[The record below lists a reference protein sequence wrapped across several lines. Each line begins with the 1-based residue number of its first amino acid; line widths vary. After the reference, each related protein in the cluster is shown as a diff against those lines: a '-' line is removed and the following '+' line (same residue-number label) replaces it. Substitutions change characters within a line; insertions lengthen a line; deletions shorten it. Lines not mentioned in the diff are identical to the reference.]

1 MNCQNSKKVSSSEK
15 QKNVRRSLKGT
26 DSKNEKIKQEQFN
39 QLKQQLHNKAN
50 TQDSSHQLPNNQNN
64 NGKILYNKDNNTKKI
79 NPNTDIHYLKK
90 IFINKNNQ
98 NNNYNIINNINNNT
112 NKSNN
117 NSNKKN
123 DLNHNHFNKKSNL
136 KLNNN
141 NILFNNP
148 DNNKDFK
155 NNAKNFLD
163 FDNGFNKDNNNII
176 IKNIANKDNI
186 DDNINIE
193 NKKHYDDVVLMHK
206 DNNISYIV
214 SSLYCLFND
223 NKVKDYI
230 TQTYNK
236 DRFELVQNKIS
247 YLFWRVIYHLTEGDV
262 QIYQLDKFYDSI
274 IKINPIF
281 NNSNSIHVVDFLIFF
296 LSQLHEEDKK
306 FKKIKDSKLTNEI
319 YTNSLKYENYL
330 SETEKSFIYDN
341 YSWINEKEM
350 KCLICKKI
358 IKTYSFFFTYDL
370 NITSALNKYIINSK
384 SENNKVIPYL
394 TINQCIV
401 YNTEPEILYNIY
413 CDKCEKKTIF
423 ERKSIMYS
431 ESDSIIFLFNGI
443 KEENVLKLIKEND
456 VRIIIEK
463 TLNIHN
469 KYYEINSIIY
479 YDDINKKYINYC
491 QRNNKWKK
499 YLDNEIK
506 EEKSDS
512 FLNYINNNR
521 IPVIVFYSGK

>member
-1 MNCQNSKKVSSSEK
+1 MMKFD
-15 QKNVRRSLKGT
+15 KN
-26 DSKNEKIKQEQFN
+26 N
-39 QLKQQLHNKAN
+39 QLKQLLLNKAN
-50 TQDSSHQLPNNQNN
+50 NQDSSHQLPNKQNN
-64 NGKILYNKDNNTKKI
+64 NGKNFNKKDNNTKKM
-79 NPNTDIHYLKK
+79 NPKTDSQYIKK
-90 IFINKNNQ
+90 VFINKNIKNNQ
-98 NNNYNIINNINNNT
+98 NNDYNNNYNIINNNNPIHNLDNNINNNIFKGNFNNNT

-123 DLNHNHFNKKSNL
+123 DLNHNHFNKKSNF

-141 NILFNNP
+141 NLHNNL

-155 NNAKNFLD
+155 NDANKFLD
-163 FDNGFNKDNNNII
+163 FDNGVNKDNNII
-176 IKNIANKDNI
+176 IKNIANKDNNI
-186 DDNINIE
+186 DCNINIE
-193 NKKHYDDVVLMHK
+193 NKKHYDDVVLIHK
-206 DNNISYIV
+206 DNISYIV
-214 SSLYCLFND
+214 SSLYCLFNN

-230 TQTYNK
+230 IQTYNK

-247 YLFWRVIYHLTEGDV
+247 FLFWRVILHLIEGDV

-281 NNSNSIHVVDFLIFF
+281 NNSNSIHVVDFLIFL

-306 FKKIKDSKLTNEI
+306 LKKLKDLKLTNEI

-394 TINQCIV
+394 TINQCIA

>member
-1 MNCQNSKKVSSSEK
+1 MMKFD
-15 QKNVRRSLKGT
+15 KN
-26 DSKNEKIKQEQFN
+26 N
-39 QLKQQLHNKAN
+39 QLKQLLLNKAN
-50 TQDSSHQLPNNQNN
+50 NQDSSHQLPNNQNN
-64 NGKILYNKDNNTKKI
+64 NGKNLYKKDNNTKKI
-79 NPNTDIHYLKK
+79 NPKTD
-90 IFINKNNQ
+90 FINKNIKNNQ
-98 NNNYNIINNINNNT
+98 NNDYNNNYNIINNNNPIHNLDNNINNNIFKGNFNNNT

-123 DLNHNHFNKKSNL
+123 DLNHNHFNKKSNF

-141 NILFNNP
+141 NLHNNL

-155 NNAKNFLD
+155 NDANKFLD
-163 FDNGFNKDNNNII
+163 FDNGVNKDNNII

-236 DRFELVQNKIS
+236 YRFELVQNKIS
-247 YLFWRVIYHLTEGDV
+247 FLFWRVIHHLTEGDV

-281 NNSNSIHVVDFLIFF
+281 NNSNSIHVVDFLIFL

-306 FKKIKDSKLTNEI
+306 LKKLKDLKLTNEI

-394 TINQCIV
+394 TINQCIA